1 MPNALQVLIEDGR
14 NAPSRLFCLRI
25 LGMCFVPMAVLFL
38 WLVNLFGL
46 SIGISKHDLFDVIA
60 HCALV
65 LAIPWLFTFGLAG
78 LAMSFRIAALKCHEV
93 SLLRYSYT
101 RMLRVL
107 TSLPVMQKHWLVL
120 AITDLAGLELCD
132 GDDSAAVSHLQQ
144 LANLMPGNIQYRNTH
159 LDKMLQPQLGLAD
172 SLCYCDAFG
181 ARDIRAA
188 CVLSL
193 MPSLELLQNEL
204 DFWRKEDSVWTKIH
218 KLGLDAAAY
227 ADQSNFQLAV
237 DALEQAIQLQA
248 LKSSSIALWP
258 IAKQINMTAL
268 LTCRALCKFALGP
281 EHDQD
286 ATESLVDLLSLLPEC
301 SQSGFFLA
309 LSPGQISLVQALL
322 ERKQYDLAERF
333 IQFTYAAVRLN
344 PHHPSSSGVLQVYE
358 QLLLA
363 NNRGDEIADLKSW
376 VLPIS
381 ALSSG

>member
-1 MPNALQVLIEDGR
+1 
-14 NAPSRLFCLRI
+14 
-25 LGMCFVPMAVLFL
+25 MA
-38 WLVNLFGL
+38 
-46 SIGISKHDLFDVIA
+46 KHDLCGVIF

-65 LAIPWLFTFGLAG
+65 LAIPWLLTFGTAW
-78 LAMSFRIAALKCHEV
+78 LAMSFRLAAMKCHDV
-93 SLLRYSYT
+93 SRLRYSYT
-101 RMLRVL
+101 RMFSVL
-107 TSLPVMQKHWLVL
+107 ASLPVMQYTWLIS
-120 AITDLAGLELCD
+120 ATTDLAGLELCD
-132 GDDSAAVSHLQQ
+132 GDDFAAIAHLQQ
-144 LANLMPGNIQYRNTH
+144 LVDMVPTRAQYRNTH
-159 LDKMLQPQLGLAD
+159 LAKMLQPQLGLID
-172 SLCYCDAFG
+172 SLSYYDAFG
-181 ARDIRAA
+181 ARDVRAA
-188 CVLSL
+188 CALSL
-193 MPSLELLQNEL
+193 MVSFELVQNEL
-204 DFWRKEDSVWTKIH
+204 DFWQPEDSIWTKVH
-218 KLGLDAAAY
+218 RLGLAGAEH
-227 ADQSNFQLAV
+227 ADQANFQMAV
-237 DALEQAIQLQA
+237 ETLEQAIQLQA